1 MTDWIFYGFHSSLL
15 LGPELEVEP
24 VGEAVEL
31 ELAGGEEPGR
41 ETTSWFFREIG
52 YNTFFFCSYL
62 VLSTGTAWLG
72 RRVFLSLSSGLGSGR
87 R

>member
-41 ETTSWFFREIG
+41 ETT
-52 YNTFFFCSYL
+52 
-62 VLSTGTAWLG
+62 
-72 RRVFLSLSSGLGSGR
+72 
-87 R
+87 